1 MINDFIKSFNPK
13 SYKDFIFQSFKKSF
27 IFFIIFVIILSAI
40 MAFIYNLRFNKKIP
54 QIISFIERNFN
65 SLLSLPV
72 IEIKNGELVLPS
84 SPFEKKWEGFV
95 FLIRPSKD
103 LSALEKY
110 SKFLLI
116 TKRNIF
122 LKWEENGS
130 IEQIPLK
137 NIGNLKII
145 VKDKALKITKDD
157 HAFLITPLGIKNFFK
172 KLSLFLYPLLFT
184 WFFSWFLL
192 TKPLHIFIFT
202 LFSLLFSHHLN
213 LKFSYK
219 NLLNLGIYAILPPT
233 TAAIIKEMINIS
245 LPFFWLIYSFIYI
258 FFLMQVIKIAK
269 EEKWSE

>member
-1 MINDFIKSFNPK
+1 MIKDFIKSFNPK

-27 IFFIIFVIILSAI
+27 IFFIIFIIILSAI
-40 MAFIYNLRFNKKIP
+40 MAFIYNLRFNKRIP
-54 QIISFIERNFN
+54 QIISFVERNFN

-72 IEIKNGELVLPS
+72 IEIKNGELILPS
-84 SPFEKKWEGFV
+84 SPFEREWEGFV
-95 FLIRPSKD
+95 FSIRSSKD

-116 TKRNIF
+116 TKKNIF

-137 NIGNLKII
+137 NIGDLKI
-145 VKDKALKITKDD
+145 VVEDKTLKITKEGYT
-157 HAFLITPLGIKNFFK
+157 FLITPLRIKNFFK
-172 KLSLFLYPLLFT
+172 KLSLFLYPLLFV
-184 WFFSWFLL
+184 WFSSWFLL
-192 TKPLHIFIFT
+192 TKPLHIFVFT
-202 LFSLLFSHHLN
+202 LFSLLSSHHLN

-233 TAAIIKEMINIS
+233 TAAIIKDMMNIN

-269 EEKWSE
+269 EEQWSG